1 MKSEPAYK
9 LSALSTFIPALAG
22 GGILFFVAACGAGV
36 EQEVTG
42 LDVVVVEEELV
53 EPARD
58 ITSNEAVELI
68 ASEDGCVVLDIRTPE
83 EYAEGHI
90 KGAVNID
97 YRAESFKEELGKL
110 DAAVPYMVHCGSGG
124 RSTSSLPVFEELGF
138 RKVYHLAEGL
148 GAWEAVGNPVEN

>member
-90 KGAVNID
+90 AGARNIN
-97 YRAESFKEELGKL
+97 YRADEFKAELGKL
-110 DAAVPYMVHCGSGG
+110 DTDKAYIVHCGSGG

-138 RKVYHLAEGL
+138 TKVYHLAEGL
-148 GAWEAVGNPVEN
+148 GAWEAEGKPLEK